1 MIYVKS
7 FLVGLVSLLLAAVT
21 LAISLTLVNF
31 LHKSPP
37 HGDDKA
43 VTWDENRYPREV
55 VCERTWSAPSHLLLA
70 KAAVAW
76 EEIDHM
82 HQASTRR
89 RGHDTFGRSHTVKAR
104 TVRCT
109 SRGWHKRR
117 RPLPMRPRSKRH
129 GGHRTRAWVRSSED
143 GG

>member
-7 FLVGLVSLLLAAVT
+7 FLVGLVSLLLAAV
-21 LAISLTLVNF
+21 
-31 LHKSPP
+31 
-37 HGDDKA
+37 
-43 VTWDENRYPREV
+43 
-55 VCERTWSAPSHLLLA
+55 VCGRTWSAPSHLLLA

-89 RGHDTFGRSHTVKAR
+89 RGYDTFGRSHTVKAR
-104 TVRCT
+104 TVRWT

-117 RPLPMRPRSKRH
+117 RPLPTASAFYPNPDAGNPLVRIR
-129 GGHRTRAWVRSSED
+129 GGGCEQS
-143 GG
+143 